1 MASAQNSCF
10 SEVQVIAA
18 KPSGMPGR
26 SGAGRTDG
34 YADFFGYV
42 GYVGY
47 IHYEHYSHYS
57 HYKRD
62 LSGKYD

>member
-1 MASAQNSCF
+1 
-10 SEVQVIAA
+10 
-18 KPSGMPGR
+18 MPGR

-34 YADFFGYV
+34 YGDLVGYV

-47 IHYEHYSHYS
+47 IHYDHYSHYS